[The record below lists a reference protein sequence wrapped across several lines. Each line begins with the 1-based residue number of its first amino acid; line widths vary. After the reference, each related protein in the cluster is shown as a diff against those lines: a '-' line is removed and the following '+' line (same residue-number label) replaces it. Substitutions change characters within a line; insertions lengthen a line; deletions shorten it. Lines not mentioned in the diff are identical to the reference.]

1 MATRALFEIDPLH
14 GEEDPALRGVYELLR
29 AADPSGERAGRVFRT
44 TFDQLYNGQH
54 TGRYRWDQLYKTEKT
69 HYGTLVEINLR
80 REFDD
85 VLSDGSLL
93 DFSILGQEVDC
104 KYSQKMGGWM
114 IPPEARNHLLLVAH
128 ANDQAAEWALGLV
141 RASDKHV
148 RTSKNR
154 DGKTQLNPVGNAAIR
169 WLHRPG
175 DLPPNVLLD
184 CEADDVAAIFAEKSG
199 QRRLNELFRRVQNKR
214 IGRNTIATVAQQ
226 DDYMKRARANGGS
239 RTALRPE
246 GFIILS
252 GDYSHQ
258 QQVAE
263 LLRVEVPRPG
273 EMVSARVVPASP
285 DDGNV
290 ALMEG
295 SYWRLADT
303 DDVVKQ
309 RAPEFPSRKT
319 KR

>member
-1 MATRALFEIDPLH
+1 MNAEALFDTDPLH
-14 GEEDPALRGVYELLR
+14 GEEDQALRDVYELLR
-29 AADPSGERAGRVFRT
+29 DADPSGERAGRVFRA
-44 TFDQLYNGQH
+44 TFDQLYDGQH

-69 HYGTLVEINLR
+69 HYGTLLEINLR

-85 VLSDGSLL
+85 VLRDGKLL
-93 DFSILGQEVDC
+93 DFSVQGHEVDC
-104 KYSQKMGGWM
+104 KYSQRMGGWM

-128 ANDQAAEWALGLV
+128 ANDQAAEWTLGLV
-141 RASDKHV
+141 RASDTYL

-154 DGKTQLNPVGNAAIR
+154 DGKTQLNPIGNAAIR

-184 CEADDVAAIFAEKSG
+184 CEADDIDAIFAEKSG
-199 QRRLNELFRRVQNKR
+199 QRRLNELFRRVQNRR

-252 GDYSHQ
+252 GDYSDQ

-263 LLRVEVPRPG
+263 SLRVDVPRPG
-273 EMVSARVVPASP
+273 EMVSARVVPAAP

-290 ALMEG
+290 ALMGG

-303 DDVVKQ
+303 NDSVTQ
-309 RAPEFPSRKT
+309 PAPEFPPAKSK
-319 KR
+319 K